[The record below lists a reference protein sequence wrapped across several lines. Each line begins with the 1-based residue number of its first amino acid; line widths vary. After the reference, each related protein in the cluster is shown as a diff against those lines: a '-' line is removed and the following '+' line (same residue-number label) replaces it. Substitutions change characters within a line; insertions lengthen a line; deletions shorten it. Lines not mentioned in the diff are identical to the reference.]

1 MKTSCGISSL
11 WRKAILMAVVI
22 LLVVSDVHQYFHK
35 KPPSL
40 LFCWQED
47 NPLVNKTT
55 DITVCDLDKEDQRF
69 PSCQLPP
76 DKHLLMIWEANEN
89 LEKAY
94 LNVKAFEESF
104 RELNSDLFN
113 TLLSDLKRV
122 QQFQAAV
129 EKKLEIDATKV
140 RICKQ
145 NETEGIFFL
154 ALFIILIDFT
164 AVLLELKLPF
174 RRPSKVIPDN
184 EHM

>member
-1 MKTSCGISSL
+1 M
-11 WRKAILMAVVI
+11 MAVVI
-22 LLVVSDVHQYFHK
+22 LLVVSDAHQYFHK

-40 LFCWQED
+40 LFCWQEN

-76 DKHLLMIWEANEN
+76 DKHLLLIWEANEN

-104 RELNSDLFN
+104 RGLNSNLFN
-113 TLLSDLKRV
+113 TLLSDLRRV

-154 ALFIILIDFT
+154 ALFIILVDFT

>member
-1 MKTSCGISSL
+1 
-11 WRKAILMAVVI
+11 MAVVI
-22 LLVVSDVHQYFHK
+22 LLDVSDIHQYFHK

-40 LFCWQED
+40 LFCWQEN

-69 PSCQLPP
+69 PSCELPP
-76 DKHLLMIWEANEN
+76 DKHLLLIWEANEN

-104 RELNSDLFN
+104 RELNSDLFV

-122 QQFQAAV
+122 QQFQTAV
-129 EKKLEIDATKV
+129 EKKKLEIDATKV
-140 RICKQ
+140 RICNQ

-154 ALFIILIDFT
+154 ALFIILIDFS
-164 AVLLELKLPF
+164 AVLLELKLPS
-174 RRPSKVIPDN
+174 RERTLESDPR
-184 EHM
+184 